1 MGRIGPTVALT
12 GLLCGQS
19 RHVSPQKCA
28 TRKDN
33 KWQIKKKNW
42 HLLIF
47 SQSKLVIRT
56 PNEVL
61 RL

>member
-19 RHVSPQKCA
+19 RHVSPKKCA

-33 KWQIKKKNW
+33 KWQIKKK
-42 HLLIF
+42 LFDIF
-47 SQSKLVIRT
+47 TVKISNKDS
-56 PNEVL
+56 
-61 RL
+61 

>member
-19 RHVSPQKCA
+19 RHVSLKKCA

-33 KWQIKKKNW
+33 KWQIKKKW
-42 HLLIF
+42 ASFDIF
-47 SQSKLVIRT
+47 TVKISNKDS
-56 PNEVL
+56 
-61 RL
+61 